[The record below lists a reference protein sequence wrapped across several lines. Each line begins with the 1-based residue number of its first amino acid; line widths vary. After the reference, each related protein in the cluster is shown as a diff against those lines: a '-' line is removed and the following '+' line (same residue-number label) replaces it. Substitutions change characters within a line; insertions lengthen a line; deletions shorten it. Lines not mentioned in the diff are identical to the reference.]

1 MKTKEEIEQAI
12 TFLRNKG
19 ILGSGNTV
27 WQVRFAD
34 GKLFDIVELMAEF
47 ANPKWISVKE
57 QKLLTD
63 EIIHVWHRNELKKGK
78 RCIVGNVWR
87 LCVCLPLAQSFKLPQ
102 MLMGQI
108 AQNRCYNQ

>member
-34 GKLFDIVELMAEF
+34 GKLFEIVELMAEF

-57 QKLLTD
+57 QKPLTD

-78 RCIVGNVWR
+78 RCIVGNNELWHYEGESR
-87 LCVCLPLAQSFKLPQ
+87 LSYEAPTHWMPLPQ
-102 MLMGQI
+102 MPEL
-108 AQNRCYNQ
+108 